1 MEKMEVGKKQN
12 KQYQWKAIIEYVSF
26 PNERARQRAYEQYA
40 DTIIVGYRNK
50 LKFLKEQERQESN
63 GLENMTGEK

>member
-1 MEKMEVGKKQN
+1 MKAKK
-12 KQYQWKAIIEYVSF
+12 KYRWKAVIEYVSF

-40 DTIIVGYRNK
+40 DTIIAGYRNK
-50 LKFLKEQERQESN
+50 LKFLEEQERQKNN